1 MKFIHIQVRLPDDR
15 LLFGVRCTTSRAPAM
30 LTSSPWAGT
39 GMTCSEVGTCPPRAV
54 IPSLLLSRTVSEASL
69 LHATHSG
76 RNASSFVLTNPSF
89 CPWLPAVFRILVS
102 QILDRTEPVLYST
115 MSSEIIT
122 VFQYYNYFASHSVN
136 DLGSYL
142 LQLAKEGRVCKIQRL
157 TGNKYIDIL
166 LCSAQNSSGLKVIL
180 EKREER
186 GQGSVDCNSWQA
198 RFSSFRV
205 ERQFEQT
212 CLVFPFIWA
221 HWRAC
226 YQKPGRKKAL
236 QPTPKTH

>member
-1 MKFIHIQVRLPDDR
+1 M
-15 LLFGVRCTTSRAPAM
+15 
-30 LTSSPWAGT
+30 
-39 GMTCSEVGTCPPRAV
+39 
-54 IPSLLLSRTVSEASL
+54 
-69 LHATHSG
+69 
-76 RNASSFVLTNPSF
+76 
-89 CPWLPAVFRILVS
+89 S

-205 ERQFEQT
+205 ERQFEEP